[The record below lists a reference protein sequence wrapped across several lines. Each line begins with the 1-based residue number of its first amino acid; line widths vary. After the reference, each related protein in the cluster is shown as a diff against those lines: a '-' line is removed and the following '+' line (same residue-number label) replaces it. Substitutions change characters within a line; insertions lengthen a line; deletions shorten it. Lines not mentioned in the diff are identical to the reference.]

1 MIKPIDSPVFNAP
14 VLSSAKPRC
23 GFQKVADLVPRLI
36 RQYEIQA
43 RITRAREEEA
53 AAKDA
58 AMQDAAHRSEKPK
71 RHLFE
76 DEDGP
81 WLSEPV
87 AMPAQ
92 LPPICSKVIR
102 RLPSSNRSAGRK
114 VVYFGVGKLSLDC
127 CTVDSNFFASVRNRN
142 SPLASTTFSKIC
154 FA

>member
-1 MIKPIDSPVFNAP
+1 MIKPINSPVFNAP

-58 AMQDAAHRSEKPK
+58 AMQDAAQIREAKAA
-71 RHLFE
+71 LFE

-87 AMPAQ
+87 AMPAP
-92 LPPICSKVIR
+92 LPPICSK
-102 RLPSSNRSAGRK
+102 SSDAAVQQS
-114 VVYFGVGKLSLDC
+114 FGW
-127 CTVDSNFFASVRNRN
+127 
-142 SPLASTTFSKIC
+142 
-154 FA
+154 